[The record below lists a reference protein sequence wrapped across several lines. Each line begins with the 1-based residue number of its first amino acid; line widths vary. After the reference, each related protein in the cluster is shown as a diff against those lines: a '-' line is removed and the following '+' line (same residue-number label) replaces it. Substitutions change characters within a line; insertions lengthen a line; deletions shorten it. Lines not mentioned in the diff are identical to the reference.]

1 MIVAL
6 CVVGYLVGVGVAAGI
21 AMAMDVDEDEF
32 GLVLFWPGILGLA
45 IVALP
50 VCGIAL
56 GTRRLATLPKRRAER
71 RSAEARRIEQL
82 ERELSIGDDA

>member
-21 AMAMDVDEDEF
+21 AMAMDFDDDPF
-32 GLVLFWPGILGLA
+32 SLALFWPLA

-50 VCGIAL
+50 VLGIAI
-56 GTRRLATLPKRRAER
+56 GTERLAALPKHRAER
-71 RSAEARRIEQL
+71 RRAEARRIEQL
-82 ERELSIGDDA
+82 ERELSIGYDA